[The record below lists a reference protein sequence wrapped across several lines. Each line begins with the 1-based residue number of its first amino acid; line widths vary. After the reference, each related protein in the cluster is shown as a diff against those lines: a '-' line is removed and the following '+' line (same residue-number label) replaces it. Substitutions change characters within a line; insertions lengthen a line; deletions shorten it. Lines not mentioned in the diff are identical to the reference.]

1 MESNK
6 NSFEYTYSA
15 TQQEEIEKIRNK
27 YLPKEETKLDELR
40 RLDASVTRLG
50 TIWGLVVGIVGIL
63 VFGAGLSMVLV
74 VGSTL
79 LLPGILLGVLGLA
92 LMGVAYPLYKNIT
105 DRERERIAPQIL
117 ALTEELGK

>member
-117 ALTEELGK
+117 ALAEELGK